1 MTKRTGKLAAKQAAN
16 DADDRAVMMAVSM
29 LQPAAKQAIL
39 DACGW
44 PWLRLRA
51 SLDRLARARKLAAVG
66 RNVCSRWVVHS
77 SPLHFELLH
86 AAEVR
91 KAQSRKAP
99 RVSSGDAA
107 AVRRVV
113 VKPAVFF
120 APQGVARSVWEWR
133 P

>member
-51 SLDRLARARKLAAVG
+51 SLDRLARAQAGRGRAQRLQPLGGAQQPAALRVAARCRG
-66 RNVCSRWVVHS
+66 AQGAEPQSAARCRQAMPQRCAVWWSSRRCSS
-77 SPLHFELLH
+77 L
-86 AAEVR
+86 
-91 KAQSRKAP
+91 
-99 RVSSGDAA
+99 
-107 AVRRVV
+107 RRGG
-113 VKPAVFF
+113 A
-120 APQGVARSVWEWR
+120 GVWEWR